1 MSGSRSLTAT
11 DGSEYELIE
20 ATMSESS
27 RGRWFLQ
34 EYARR
39 NRSADTEML
48 LGAIERLEGVVTTE
62 KSHAAKTDQVDRMR
76 VDLMDMAQAI
86 ARTKVEIAAISA
98 PDADQSRLG
107 IASTALDAIV
117 LATERATSDIL
128 DAAEHVQEAAWTL
141 RESGSD
147 TAICDELDHMATQV
161 YTACSFQDLT
171 AQRTA
176 RIIHTLRY
184 LEERLGVMMAIWGDE
199 IAAPPEG
206 RRPGT
211 DLAPVDLCQSDVDRF
226 IGLDGL
232 ETPAAT
238 PEPRTE
244 LPEVAGLNDDIVF
257 LDPAQDGDDAEARAA
272 AAAEAM
278 TAMMMAAVTEA
289 PEEVPAQEDMNS
301 TEDMSSLEF
310 SAALDAPVSGDFGL
324 TDDLADTLVFKH
336 LETEFMEPRYLP
348 PEAPPEATAE
358 VMEAAP
364 QRKPRR
370 KKTDVAAAFANI
382 DKMTSEEKA
391 VLFS

>member
-20 ATMSESS
+20 ATMAESS

-48 LGAIERLEGVVTTE
+48 LGAIERLEGVVTAE
-62 KSHAAKTDQVDRMR
+62 KSTAAKTDHVDRMR
-76 VDLMDMAQAI
+76 VDVMDMAQAI
-86 ARTKVEIAAISA
+86 ARTKAEIAAISA
-98 PDADQSRLG
+98 PDTDQSRLG
-107 IASTALDAIV
+107 VASTALDAIV

-128 DAAEHVQEAAWTL
+128 EAAEHVQEAAWTL

-199 IAAPPEG
+199 IAAPPEA

-226 IGLDGL
+226 IGMEGL
-232 ETPAAT
+232 EAASAT
-238 PEPRTE
+238 SSRLE

-257 LDPAQDGDDAEARAA
+257 LDPARDGDV
-272 AAAEAM
+272 AAEAA
-278 TAMMMAAVTEA
+278 AMMATVMEA
-289 PEEVPAQEDMNS
+289 PEETLARDEFAPAGDFVPQEDWAAS
-301 TEDMSSLEF
+301 DDACAPETSASSEDPSDTPVLRRPK
-310 SAALDAPVSGDFGL
+310 AKVAPM
-324 TDDLADTLVFKH
+324 TD
-336 LETEFMEPRYLP
+336 
-348 PEAPPEATAE
+348 AE
-358 VMEAAP
+358 VLDGPP

-370 KKTDVAAAFANI
+370 KKTDVAVAFADI